1 MKRYYLLLAVIS
13 AALVGC
19 GTPESEP
26 VAEAPE
32 NPVAAPA
39 DGDALAGIDAKLAA
53 ADALD
58 GKEDK
63 QIGKCYV
70 CALGMD
76 GKAELAVEVKG
87 YTACMCSQGC
97 KEHFSEKWE
106 EVVAATDVPNE

>member
-1 MKRYYLLLAVIS
+1 MKCYYLLFAVVCAAVI
-13 AALVGC
+13 GC
-19 GTPESEP
+19 GTPESESA
-26 VAEAPE
+26 AEAPE
-32 NPVAAPA
+32 NPVAAPT
-39 DGDALAGIDAKLAA
+39 DGEAPTGIEAKLAA

-87 YTACMCSQGC
+87 YTACMCSEGC

-106 EVVAATDVPNE
+106 EVVASTDVPNE